1 MKLLKTTSS
10 RKRRSECRAS
20 KGPDPNRFNRPSWL
34 SLSCFRALRP
44 DDLGPKELPV
54 VKEEED
60 EEEEEQ
66 METVVLVE
74 PEEKWDCETII
85 SEFQSLGEISLFSSL
100 LEVNEKWI

>member
-1 MKLLKTTSS
+1 MESV
-10 RKRRSECRAS
+10 
-20 KGPDPNRFNRPSWL
+20 
-34 SLSCFRALRP
+34 SCFRYLRP

-60 EEEEEQ
+60 EEEEEE

-85 SEFQSLGEISLFSSL
+85 SEFHSLGIKSSVLFFAGITKKL
-100 LEVNEKWI
+100 L

>member
-1 MKLLKTTSS
+1 M
-10 RKRRSECRAS
+10 
-20 KGPDPNRFNRPSWL
+20 
-34 SLSCFRALRP
+34 SCFRYLRP

-60 EEEEEQ
+60 EDEEEE

-85 SEFQSLGEISLFSSL
+85 SEFHTVLEKITCFILCWNHEKLF
-100 LEVNEKWI
+100 